1 MHISKQTSC
10 LLAVCKALFLPF
22 NCPGVCRMFW
32 GLQNV
37 LEPYVLEK
45 FPIHP
50 IPTAGSRENISCSL
64 SCPGGLSG
72 TYAQHWTVR
81 LVSTPPPGK
90 GLSSCLSRAWPT
102 KLWTRELSTTQLGIR
117 TLHIHCSFFMQ
128 TPIWAGRKILFT
140 QKATTVQMVGWA
152 QGF

>member
-1 MHISKQTSC
+1 MHISKQTSY
-10 LLAVCKALFLPF
+10 LLAVCMALFLPF

-37 LEPYVLEK
+37 LEPYFLEK

-50 IPTAGSRENISCSL
+50 IPIAGSRENTSCSL
-64 SCPGGLSG
+64 YCPGSLSG
-72 TYAQHWTVR
+72 TYAQHWTMR

-90 GLSSCLSRAWPT
+90 GLSSCLFRAWP
-102 KLWTRELSTTQLGIR
+102 KRLWTRELSTTQMDIK

-128 TPIWAGRKILFT
+128 KPICAGRKILFT
-140 QKATTVQMVGWA
+140 QKATTVQMGGWA
-152 QGF
+152 QWF